1 MSQGLFGA
9 KLQAMRPLGFF
20 PLLLL
25 TACGG
30 VSSRI
35 APAGL
40 APVSEAQVRSWAAE
54 TQPTGNQ
61 EIRFRFVFTDRRSA
75 TAKGQG
81 SASVAGSDSL
91 RFDFRGPLGA
101 GRGAAVVIGDSAQW
115 AEPKDEVDKLVPSF
129 PLLWA
134 MLGRARPPAGE
145 SVNRGLADE
154 RITAWR
160 YVLGNDTV
168 DYVRTRTGTIQ
179 LHAEVRQGGKR
190 VGIVTTTFTP
200 DGVLLKSRLDVPT
213 GPARLDLTFTR
224 VTKPVSFPA
233 DLWNAPRDSL

>member
-1 MSQGLFGA
+1 
-9 KLQAMRPLGFF
+9 MRPLSFL

-30 VSSRI
+30 ASSRV

-54 TQPTGNQ
+54 TQPMGNQ

-81 SASVAGSDSL
+81 SASVAGTDSL

-101 GRGAAVVIGDSAQW
+101 GRGAAVVIADSAQW
-115 AEPKDEVDKLVPSF
+115 AQPKDEVDKLVPSY

-134 MLGRARPPAGE
+134 MLGRARPPEVGAGH
-145 SVNRGLADE
+145 RGLADE

-160 YVLGNDTV
+160 YVMDDDTV

-179 LHAEVRQGGKR
+179 LRAEVRQGGKR
-190 VGIVTTTFTP
+190 IGVVTTTFSP
-200 DGVLLKSRLDVPT
+200 DGVLLKSRLDVPA

-224 VTKPVSFPA
+224 ITKPASFPA